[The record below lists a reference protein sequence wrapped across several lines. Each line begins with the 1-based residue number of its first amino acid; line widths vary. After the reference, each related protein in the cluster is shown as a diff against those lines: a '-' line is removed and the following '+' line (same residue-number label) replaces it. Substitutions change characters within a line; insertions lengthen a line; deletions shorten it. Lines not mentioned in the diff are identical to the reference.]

1 MKNTPSR
8 TGATARR
15 QTISRIGRVTGVGLH
30 RGRESSV
37 TLRPGDDGVSFS
49 RPGLDPLRLS
59 ELDVVATERCTRVRF
74 PDGSTID
81 TVEHLVAA
89 LAMAGVTDV
98 EVEFSDDEVP
108 ILDGSSMPWLRELV
122 AAGLRPLAGDA
133 PYLEVVAPF
142 EFSARG
148 ATYCAAPGP
157 LSYDVTIDFPAPSIG
172 WQNIRISGGET
183 ALLADSRTFAM
194 EHEIAALRN
203 AGLAQGG
210 GLHNAVVIGVD
221 GPLNPEGFRHR
232 DECVRHKTLDLV
244 GDLHMLGV
252 PVVGRFVVSRPG
264 HAANGE
270 FLRAMAA
277 AGVLAPSANRFAF
290 AA

>member
-8 TGATARR
+8 TGATTRR

-98 EVEFSDDEVP
+98 EVEFADHEVP

-122 AAGLRPLAGDA
+122 AAGLRPLAGEA

-148 ATYCAAPGP
+148 ATYSVAPGP

-172 WQNIRISGGET
+172 RQNIRISGGET

-277 AGVLAPSANRFAF
+277 SGVLAPSANRFAF

>member
-1 MKNTPSR
+1 V
-8 TGATARR
+8 
-15 QTISRIGRVTGVGLH
+15 I
-30 RGRESSV
+30 
-37 TLRPGDDGVSFS
+37 LRPGVDGISFA
-49 RPGLDPLRLS
+49 RPGLDPVRLS
-59 ELDVVATERCTRVRF
+59 ELEVVATERCTRVRF
-74 PDGSTID
+74 PDGSTVD

-89 LAMAGVTDV
+89 LAMADVTDV
-98 EVEFSDDEVP
+98 EIEFSDDEAP

-122 AAGLRPLAGDA
+122 ATGLRPLAGEA
-133 PYLEVVAPF
+133 PHLEVVSPF
-142 EFSARG
+142 EFSSRG
-148 ATYCAAPGP
+148 ATYSVSPGP
-157 LSYDVTIDFPAPSIG
+157 LFYDVTIDFPSPSIG
-172 WQNIRISGGET
+172 RQNIRISGAET

-194 EHEIAALRN
+194 EHEIAALRS

-210 GLHNAVVIGVD
+210 GLHNAVVIGVA

-264 HAANGE
+264 HSANGE
-270 FLRAMAA
+270 FLEALQA
-277 AGVLAPSANRFAF
+277 AGVLASSANRLAL